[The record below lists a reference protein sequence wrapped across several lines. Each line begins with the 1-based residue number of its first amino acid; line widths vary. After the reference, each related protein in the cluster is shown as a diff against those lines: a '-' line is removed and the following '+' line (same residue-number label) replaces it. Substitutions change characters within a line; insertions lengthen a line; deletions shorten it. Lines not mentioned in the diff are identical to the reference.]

1 MIYWKSVYSTKAVN
15 ETTNNHQPI
24 TMTAINDMKILLRS
38 MKACHIIILFYVLLV
53 FSACVQKPPV
63 STESAQIGAEDE
75 LFAAAEKMFEFQ
87 DYTQS
92 LEAYQDYVY
101 RYPDRPFAP
110 AALMKIGKINSILG
124 RYVESRRAYNR
135 LISEYPR
142 SSFNPDA
149 RVEILFTLYQEGA
162 YSAVIEQASE
172 VLQSLD
178 SASHIFRTY
187 AMVGDAYLALGSP
200 ADAFKYYVEASQFSS
215 ELEKEA
221 ITQKIKTSIAQL
233 DSAAIVELLKSW
245 QINLPRDYLM
255 FQLGLNYA
263 MEEKYDE
270 ALVAF
275 EKFINQYPQHENAA
289 LAENLIKQIKES
301 ALFNR
306 YTIGCLLPLSGPYQA
321 VGLRALKGLEF
332 ALERFSVQSSG
343 PQMNIIVKDSQGDPG
358 QTRLAMQEL
367 IEEKVAAIIGPIV
380 TAEIAAAEAQASGIP
395 IITLTQKDNV
405 TSIGDYVFRNFIT
418 PEMQVKT
425 LTDYI
430 TKSLGLNRFA
440 ILYPDETYGIT
451 FMNLFW
457 DGLLESGG
465 KVVGVEA
472 YNPQH
477 TDFADPIKKIVGLYY
492 NIPQDLKEV
501 TQLSLEEDE
510 DQRYADAVSDPDMA
524 DENQEQKTDDEEPE
538 AMVDFDAIFIPDEP
552 KIAGLIIPQLAFYD
566 VNDIYLLGTNLW
578 HSDLL
583 IEMAAQYVQGAI
595 MPDGFFAESS
605 EPAVQNFVQIFEET
619 YQERPGFI
627 EAVVYDTAMII
638 FGVLNKPDL
647 RFKSELKNE
656 LLNMTV
662 FSGITGPTYFDENGE
677 AQKQLYLLKIKG
689 RRFVELE
696 QN

>member
-1 MIYWKSVYSTKAVN
+1 
-15 ETTNNHQPI
+15 
-24 TMTAINDMKILLRS
+24 MKT
-38 MKACHIIILFYVLLV
+38 CHIIILFYFLLV

-63 STESAQIGAEDE
+63 TTEPAPIGVEDE

-87 DYTQS
+87 DYPQS
-92 LEAYQDYVY
+92 LEAYRAYVN
-101 RYPDRPFAP
+101 RYPDRPLAP

-124 RYVESRRAYNR
+124 HYVESRRAYNR

-162 YSAVIEQASE
+162 YSAVIEQASD
-172 VLQSLD
+172 VLRSLD

-187 AMVGDAYLALGSP
+187 ALVGDAYLALGSP
-200 ADAFKYYVEASQFSS
+200 ADAFKYYVEASQISS
-215 ELEKEA
+215 GLEKEA
-221 ITQKIKTSIAQL
+221 ITQKIKASVAQL
-233 DSAAIVELLKSW
+233 DSATIIELLKSW

-270 ALVAF
+270 ALTAF
-275 EKFINQYPQHENAA
+275 EKFINQYPRHENAA
-289 LAENLIKQIKES
+289 LAEDLIKQIKES

-321 VGLRALKGLEF
+321 VGSRALKGLEL

-343 PQMNIIVKDSQGDPG
+343 PQMNIIVKDSHGDPD

-367 IEEKVAAIIGPIV
+367 IDEKVAAIIGPIV
-380 TAEIAAAEAQASGIP
+380 TAEIAAGEAQANGIP
-395 IITLTQKDNV
+395 IITLTQKDNI

-425 LTDYI
+425 LTDYV
-430 TKSLGLNRFA
+430 TTSLGLNRFA
-440 ILYPDETYGIT
+440 ILYPDETYGIK

-457 DGLLESGG
+457 DRLLENGG
-465 KVVGVEA
+465 KIVGVEA

-477 TDFADPIKKIVGLYY
+477 TDFADPIKKLVGLYY
-492 NIPQDLKEV
+492 DIPEDLREV
-501 TQLSLEEDE
+501 TQLSMEKDE
-510 DQRYADAVSDPDMA
+510 SQGDEGALSDPDIT
-524 DENQEQKTDDEEPE
+524 DENQEQKTDDDEPE

-552 KIAGLIIPQLAFYD
+552 KIVGLIIPQLAFYD
-566 VNDIYLLGTNLW
+566 VKDIYLLGTNLW

-583 IEMAAQYVQGAI
+583 IEMAGQYIQGAI

-605 EPAVQNFVQIFEET
+605 APAVQDFVQTFEET

-627 EAVVYDTAMII
+627 EAVVYDTAMIT

-656 LLNMTV
+656 LLNMAE

-677 AQKQLYLLKIKG
+677 AQKQLYLLRIKG
-689 RRFVELE
+689 KKFVELE
-696 QN
+696 KD

>member
-1 MIYWKSVYSTKAVN
+1 
-15 ETTNNHQPI
+15 
-24 TMTAINDMKILLRS
+24 
-38 MKACHIIILFYVLLV
+38 
-53 FSACVQKPPV
+53 
-63 STESAQIGAEDE
+63 
-75 LFAAAEKMFEFQ
+75 
-87 DYTQS
+87 
-92 LEAYQDYVY
+92 
-101 RYPDRPFAP
+101 
-110 AALMKIGKINSILG
+110 
-124 RYVESRRAYNR
+124 
-135 LISEYPR
+135 
-142 SSFNPDA
+142 
-149 RVEILFTLYQEGA
+149 
-162 YSAVIEQASE
+162 
-172 VLQSLD
+172 
-178 SASHIFRTY
+178 
-187 AMVGDAYLALGSP
+187 
-200 ADAFKYYVEASQFSS
+200 
-215 ELEKEA
+215 
-221 ITQKIKTSIAQL
+221 
-233 DSAAIVELLKSW
+233 
-245 QINLPRDYLM
+245 M

-605 EPAVQNFVQIFEET
+605 EPAVQNFVQTFEET

-696 QN
+696 QD